1 MTDGALPL
9 IGSVRGFR
17 WWRVG
22 SGVDLLSPWR
32 GPVRW
37 TPGENEASCL
47 GRRGMLGW
55 KTSRAP
61 HPMGSPAAE
70 CECGFYAL
78 HSLPEL
84 SEEPGRSIWEI
95 DADTSGGRH
104 GLVLG
109 VVEGYGR
116 VLIGT
121 AGWRARFGQILALFS
136 ASDPASAYGAPLVDV
151 AARYDVPLYRSLP
164 AMASEWG
171 PDRDVVRRLIA

>member
-1 MTDGALPL
+1 MALDPLPL
-9 IGSVRGFR
+9 IGSVRGYR

-22 SGVDLLSPWR
+22 AGVDLLSPWR
-32 GPVRW
+32 GPIRW
-37 TPGENEASCL
+37 AEGENEAICL

-55 KTSRAP
+55 KTSKAP
-61 HPMGSPAAE
+61 HPFGSPAAG

-84 SEEPGRSIWEI
+84 NEEPGRSIWEI

-121 AGWRARFGQILALFS
+121 AGWRARFGRVRALF
-136 ASDPASAYGAPLVDV
+136 AGADPVDAHRPPLADVAERYGAPL
-151 AARYDVPLYRSLP
+151 YRDLR
-164 AMASEWG
+164 AMASEW
-171 PDRDVVRRLIA
+171 

>member
-1 MTDGALPL
+1 MTADTLPL
-9 IGSVRGFR
+9 VGSVRGFR
-17 WWRVG
+17 WWRLG
-22 SGVDLLSPWR
+22 SGLDLLSPWR

-37 TPGENEASCL
+37 SPGENEATCL

-55 KTSRAP
+55 KTSKAP
-61 HPMGSPAAE
+61 HPMGSPSAG

-84 SEEPGRSIWEI
+84 NEGPGRSIWEI
-95 DADTSGGRH
+95 DADSSGGRH

-121 AGWRARFGQILALFS
+121 AGWRSRFGRVLALFS
-136 ASDPASAYGAPLVDV
+136 ASELDGHHRAPLADV
-151 AARYDVPLYRSLP
+151 AACYHVPLYRSLP

-171 PDRDVVRRLIA
+171 PDRDVVERLIA